1 MSSFRQYGG
10 LNRAATNNIVR
21 NHYSNSDNPTI
32 SNYLGQWNSKIVS
45 ESHLDLSGNSL
56 LNVHAIYFDNGFTI
70 IDGSLNGDVT
80 INGNLEV
87 TKNTKL
93 DGSLNVFGVSNF
105 YNQLFVNGYDA
116 TINTLTVGLGS
127 GDISSNTVLG
137 YQGLYS
143 NTSGFANTALGF
155 QSLQSNTTGALN
167 TALGHSSLL
176 KNTTGVANTAL
187 GIGALGINT
196 VVSANTAVGAAALT
210 GFNGISNSDGNTA
223 VGAQAFWSKSSGQYN
238 VAIGCRS
245 GEGNEI
251 FNPEDNFYDG
261 SGSYNTY
268 LGARTGVY
276 PQYSTY
282 EYSTAIGYGA
292 TISSS
297 HQIKIGTAS
306 EKVVCPGDVSLNS
319 TLEVGGVATFDAQI
333 VANADVS
340 LNSTLEVADAVIFNS
355 SLNGFFINS
364 YLAQNLFITTPELPS
379 TFSGYTNTGIGVGV
393 MENASYASNNI
404 CFGYYA
410 GNGLDNGFNNM
421 LIGVSAGASI
431 TSGSNNTI
439 LSNTS
444 GGINGVGYNNTI
456 VGYAAGESLGNFAL
470 TDGHSNTLIGSGA
483 GFSITDGSFNTAIGI
498 NAYGGVNFSHS
509 TAIGARAEPT
519 GDHQIMLG
527 TASEMV
533 VCPGDVS
540 LNSTLE
546 VGGASTFYSTVNGIY
561 INNGLPLN
569 LYNIILNTSLVPNLT
584 GSNNTMLGYNIMP
597 NATSAG
603 TSCCVGYQAG
613 NSITTS
619 QSNTLIG
626 AEAGYAITDGSFNT
640 AIGYHAYI
648 SGNYGYSTAIGTG
661 AQPTDDHQIVLG
673 TVEETVI
680 IDGSLNVAG
689 TTKSLYFVSGSDY
702 RIKTDV
708 KPLDNTFKIDQLNPV
723 TYTNKLSGKQDTGFI
738 AHEVQEI
745 FPHLVTGEKD
755 GEQTQTLNYQGLIAI
770 LTREIQELKKR
781 VEILEKK

>member
-45 ESHLDLSGNSL
+45 ESHLDLSGNSI
-56 LNVHAIYFDNGFTI
+56 LNVNGIYFDNGTTI
-70 IDGSLNGDVT
+70 IDGSFNGDLTV
-80 INGNLEV
+80 NGNLEV
-87 TKNTKL
+87 TKNTQL

-127 GDISSNTVLG
+127 GGISSNTALG
-137 YQGLYS
+137 YQTLYS
-143 NTSGFANTALGF
+143 NTTGSTNTAVGYSSMYSNNSGYLNTALGF
-155 QSLQSNTTGALN
+155 QSLQSNTVGILN
-167 TALGHSSLL
+167 TALGAATLFT
-176 KNTTGVANTAL
+176 NTRAN
-187 GIGALGINT
+187 
-196 VVSANTAVGAAALT
+196 ANTAVGLLALT
-210 GFNGISNSDGNTA
+210 EFNGILNSDGNTA
-223 VGAQAFWSKSSGQYN
+223 VGAQAFQSKTFGEYN
-238 VAIGCRS
+238 TAVGCRS
-245 GEGNEI
+245 GEGNETI
-251 FNPEDNFYDG
+251 NDNFYDG

-297 HQIKIGTAS
+297 HQIKIGT
-306 EKVVCPGDVSLNS
+306 ELEQVVCPGDVSLNSTLEVGGDATFYSTVNGIYINNGSNDNNNILLTTSKLNSISGIYNTVVGTNSMADATTAGTNSCFGFSSGAGLDTGSGNTFIGSGAGEHTINGNGNTFVGYNSGNYVDGSYNTVLGYLAWAYNDPYNYTTVIGYNAQPTDDHQIVLGTVEETVIIDGSLNVFGDVSLNSTLEVRGAATFDASMVVYGDVSLNS

-340 LNSTLEVADAVIFNS
+340 LNSTLEV
-355 SLNGFFINS
+355 
-364 YLAQNLFITTPELPS
+364 
-379 TFSGYTNTGIGVGV
+379 
-393 MENASYASNNI
+393 
-404 CFGYYA
+404 
-410 GNGLDNGFNNM
+410 
-421 LIGVSAGASI
+421 
-431 TSGSNNTI
+431 
-439 LSNTS
+439 
-444 GGINGVGYNNTI
+444 
-456 VGYAAGESLGNFAL
+456 
-470 TDGHSNTLIGSGA
+470 
-483 GFSITDGSFNTAIGI
+483 
-498 NAYGGVNFSHS
+498 
-509 TAIGARAEPT
+509 
-519 GDHQIMLG
+519 
-527 TASEMV
+527 
-533 VCPGDVS
+533 
-540 LNSTLE
+540 
-546 VGGASTFYSTVNGIY
+546 GGASTFYSTVNGIY
-561 INNGLPLN
+561 INNGKPLS
-569 LYNIILNTSLVPNLT
+569 LYNIILNTSLVPKLT

-597 NATSAG
+597 SATSAG

-613 NSITTS
+613 HGITTS

-626 AEAGYAITDGSFNT
+626 AEAGYAISDGSFNT

-648 SGNYGYSTAIGTG
+648 SGNYGYSTAIGAFSVPTG
-661 AQPTDDHQIVLG
+661 DHQIVLG
-673 TVEETVI
+673 TVKETVI

-708 KPLDNTFKIDQLNPV
+708 KSLDNTFKIDQLNPV

-738 AHEVQEI
+738 AHEVEEI

-755 GEQTQTLNYQGLIAI
+755 GEETQTLNYQGLIAI

-781 VEILEKK
+781 VEILENK